1 MEIVMKIKFFVS
13 LAAVSVL
20 FLSGCST
27 IAPQYSGSRENVE
40 ALQSIPSTKLSVG
53 RFYDDHNPAN
63 NEKLNLR
70 GLNTMSSAYGETY
83 AGYVEQA
90 LRQDLTIADR
100 YSSES
105 SLMITG
111 VLKKNNLDISSS
123 FATGTSICEVEFS
136 VLQNKNSIYKKTLTQ
151 SHEWESSFVGAIAIP
166 KAKEEYTVTVQKIIN
181 KLFKDQEFIEAMKK
195 SAQSK

>member
-1 MEIVMKIKFFVS
+1 MKIKFLVS
-13 LAAVSVL
+13 LAAVSV
-20 FLSGCST
+20 FILSGCST

-40 ALQSIPSTKLSVG
+40 ALQPMPPTKLSVG

-111 VLKKNNLDISSS
+111 VLKKNSLDISSS

-136 VLQNKNSIYKKTLTQ
+136 VMQNKNSIYKKTLTQ
-151 SHEWESSFVGAIAIP
+151 NHEWESSFVGAIAIP

>member
-1 MEIVMKIKFFVS
+1 MKIKFLIS
-13 LAAVSVL
+13 LAAMSVFL
-20 FLSGCST
+20 LSGCST
-27 IAPQYSGSRENVE
+27 IAPQYTGSRENVE
-40 ALQSIPSTKLSVG
+40 ALQSVSATKVNVG

-63 NEKLNLR
+63 NQKLNLR

-105 SLMITG
+105 PVMITG
-111 VLKKNNLDISSS
+111 ILKKNNLDISSS
-123 FATGTSICEVEFS
+123 FAVGISICEVEFS

-151 SHEWESSFVGAIAIP
+151 NHEWESSFAGAIAIP
-166 KAKEEYTVTVQKIIN
+166 KARDEYTVTVQKIIN
-181 KLFKDQEFIEAMKK
+181 RLFKDQEFIEAMKK
-195 SAQSK
+195 TVQSK

>member
-1 MEIVMKIKFFVS
+1 MKIKFLVS
-13 LAAVSVL
+13 LAAVSV
-20 FLSGCST
+20 FILSGCST

-40 ALQSIPSTKLSVG
+40 ALQSMPPTKLSVG

-111 VLKKNNLDISSS
+111 VLKKNSLDISSS

-136 VLQNKNSIYKKTLTQ
+136 VMQNKNSIYKKTLTQ
-151 SHEWESSFVGAIAIP
+151 NHEWESSFVGAIAIP

>member
-1 MEIVMKIKFFVS
+1 MKIKFLVS
-13 LAAVSVL
+13 LAAVSV
-20 FLSGCST
+20 FILSGCST

-40 ALQSIPSTKLSVG
+40 ALQSMPPTKLSVG

-136 VLQNKNSIYKKTLTQ
+136 VMQNKNSIYKKTLTQ
-151 SHEWESSFVGAIAIP
+151 NHEWESSFVGAIAIP